1 VNLPFEQANALIAL
15 RARLWWRR
23 LVHGRQWVR
32 IAVGAVAA
40 LVGAMFSGSL
50 CLVILDVTRSIR
62 QSPEALRD
70 LGGPLSIFA
79 SWVALAL
86 AGRVWFGLV
95 ALAQNQSFLD
105 PRRFR
110 SFPVSPRLLSAINF
124 AALLFDPLWLMLYPP
139 LIAIALALS
148 RLPGAPSG
156 ASMLLAE
163 AFAVWATVGVLHL
176 GAAVA
181 AMFDA
186 RPLLRRGF
194 SVLLVLAGFVGFQL
208 SAANPGQHGLQ
219 ALFAP
224 ERWDLMRWTPPGWT
238 ARMAQALSAGR
249 PLETATFSLLLFL
262 LGFLS
267 SLGAHALSQ
276 RELLRPAEPVRV
288 SARGA
293 RADGWH
299 LPLAPAALSAL
310 FEKEAKTVV
319 RVGWLQLVVVP
330 VAYLILVRAALPGAA
345 LRPEPLL
352 IAAVYAHLGVLEIA
366 TNAFG
371 RDLDAARA
379 WFLWPVSLRSVLAA
393 KNAVAYLFSLAIF
406 LLLALVAAVSA
417 QLTAGQFLV
426 GILAHAAVFPLLAT
440 FGNAISVYF
449 PVPVRGARLR
459 RMRGTGPIGARLAAM
474 LLLAGAAWAPYAM
487 SQALGF
493 HLYAAYAGE
502 LIALLLAYPALL
514 GAAARLAEERREL
527 LLGALAR
534 DE

>member
-1 VNLPFEQANALIAL
+1 MNLPLEQANALIAL

-32 IAVGAVAA
+32 VAVGAVAA
-40 LVGAMFSGSL
+40 LVGAMFSASL
-50 CLVILDVTRSIR
+50 CLAIFDMTHRIR

-70 LGGPLSIFA
+70 LGGPLSVFA
-79 SWVALAL
+79 SWVTLAL

-95 ALAQNQSFLD
+95 ALAQSQAFLD

-124 AALLFDPLWLMLYPP
+124 AALLFDPVWLMLYPP
-139 LIAIALALS
+139 LIAMALALS
-148 RLPGAPSG
+148 RLPGAPSR

-194 SVLLVLAGFVGFQL
+194 SILLVLAGVIGFQL
-208 SAANPGQHGLQ
+208 SAATPGQRGLQ

-238 ARMAQALSAGR
+238 ARLAQALSAGR
-249 PLETATFSLLLFL
+249 PLEAATLSLLLFL
-262 LGFLS
+262 LGSLC

-293 RADGWH
+293 RAHGWR

-330 VAYLILVRAALPGAA
+330 VAYLLLVRAVLPG
-345 LRPEPLL
+345 PEPLL
-352 IAAVYAHLGVLEIA
+352 VAAVYAHLGVLEIA

-459 RMRGTGPIGARLAAM
+459 RMRGTGPIGGRLAAM

-514 GAAARLAEERREL
+514 GAAARLAEGRREL

>member
-1 VNLPFEQANALIAL
+1 MNLPLEQANALIAL
-15 RARLWWRR
+15 RAKLWWRR
-23 LVHGRQWVR
+23 LVRGRQWVR
-32 IAVGAVAA
+32 IAMGAVAA
-40 LVGAMFSGSL
+40 LVGVLFSASL
-50 CLVILDVTRSIR
+50 CLVIFDATDRMR

-70 LGGPLSIFA
+70 LGGPLSVFA
-79 SWVALAL
+79 SWVTLAL
-86 AGRVWFGLV
+86 AGRVWLGLV
-95 ALAQNQSFLD
+95 ALAQSQAFLD

-110 SFPVSPRLLSAINF
+110 SFPVSPGLLSAINF
-124 AALLFDPLWLMLYPP
+124 AALLFDPIWLMLYPP
-139 LIAIALALS
+139 LAAVALALS

-156 ASMLLAE
+156 GSMLLAE

-194 SVLLVLAGFVGFQL
+194 SILLVLAGFIGFQL
-208 SAANPGQHGLQ
+208 SAAMPVRRGLQ

-224 ERWDLMRWTPPGWT
+224 ERGGLLRWTPPGWT
-238 ARMAQALSAGR
+238 AELAQALSAGR
-249 PLETATFSLLLFL
+249 PAEAAALCLLLFL
-262 LGFLS
+262 LGSLS

-293 RADGWH
+293 RADGWR
-299 LPLAPAALSAL
+299 LPLAPAVLSAL
-310 FEKEAKTVV
+310 FEKETKTVV
-319 RVGWLQLVVVP
+319 RVGWLQLVIVP
-330 VAYLILVRAALPGAA
+330 VAYLLLVRAVLPG
-345 LRPEPLL
+345 PEPLL

-440 FGNAISVYF
+440 FGNAISIYF

-459 RMRGTGPIGARLAAM
+459 RMRGAGPIGARLAAM

-487 SQALGF
+487 SQALGL

-514 GAAARLAEERREL
+514 GAAARLAEGRREL

>member
-293 RADGWH
+293 RADGWR
-299 LPLAPAALSAL
+299 LPLAPGALSTL

-319 RVGWLQLVVVP
+319 RMGWLQFVVVP
-330 VAYLILVRAALPGAA
+330 VAYLLLVRAVLPG
-345 LRPEPLL
+345 PEPLL